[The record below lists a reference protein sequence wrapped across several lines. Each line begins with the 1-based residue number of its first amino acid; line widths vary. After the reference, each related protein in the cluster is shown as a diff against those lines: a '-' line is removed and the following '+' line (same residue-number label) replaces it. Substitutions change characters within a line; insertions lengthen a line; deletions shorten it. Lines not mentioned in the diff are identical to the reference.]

1 MPSTAKPASL
11 LFRLRPTDTP
21 SGISGKTLE
30 KLAAM
35 LGLAE
40 TQVIHQALRKL
51 ASELLPAYGAD
62 DGAVSDR
69 MIKALRKRSAQ
80 GRYKS
85 VASSLFSK

>member
-1 MPSTAKPASL
+1 MPAATKPESL

-21 SGISGKTLE
+21 SGISGPTLAR
-30 KLAAM
+30 LAAI

-51 ASELLPAYGAD
+51 ATEVLPAYEAD
-62 DGAVSDR
+62 EGPVSDR
-69 MIKALRKRSAQ
+69 MLKSLKKRAPQ

-85 VASSLFSK
+85 AASTLFDK